1 MSIFELSE
9 ILGNLGEF
17 VGAIAVVATLIY
29 LANQVRD
36 SGRAAQFAAIQ
47 ANRSQRVDYF
57 LRLRDSSHMP
67 AIMLKASS
75 NESLSEE
82 EHYRLISH
90 NSASWGLLYAEWVQ
104 RELGLGGEFTTKEK
118 ATLDRA
124 VHDQFSVEWWMA
136 NGAEVFPEKFVIYVD
151 NKLSVTE

>member
-1 MSIFELSE
+1 MSIIELSE
-9 ILGNLGEF
+9 ILANFGEF

-47 ANRSQRVDYF
+47 ANRRQRVDYF
-57 LRLRDSSHMP
+57 LSMRDSSYMP
-67 AIMLKASS
+67 AIMLKANS

-82 EHYRLISH
+82 EHFRLISH
-90 NSASWGLLYAEWVQ
+90 NSASWGLVYAEWVQ
-104 RELGLGGEFTTKEK
+104 RELGSGGEFTTKET

-124 VHDQFSVEWWMA
+124 TQNQFSVEWWVA
-136 NGAEVFPEKFVIYVD
+136 NGADVFPEKFVAYV
-151 NKLSVTE
+151 NTKLAATE